1 MDSMTRTVT
10 ESLRRRNRLADQEI
24 TKPPD
29 LIYEDTGGIA
39 PLVYFDIVGAYG
51 TMHGTIE
58 VELATR
64 ILVPKPDGS
73 TEVRFLSS
81 SRLRFS
87 PNAAANWRSGLEA
100 AGAAAARTR
109 CRLQAELTG
118 LLLPACRL
126 PLRLAGE
133 LS

>member
-1 MDSMTRTVT
+1 
-10 ESLRRRNRLADQEI
+10 LADREI

-39 PLVYFDIVGAYG
+39 PLVYFDIVGACG
-51 TMHGTIE
+51 PMHGAIE

-81 SRLRFS
+81 ARLRCS
-87 PNAAANWRSGLEA
+87 PNAAANLRASLEA
-100 AGAAAARTR
+100 ALKLLEHPQPDPVAASK
-109 CRLQAELTG
+109 LN
-118 LLLPACRL
+118 
-126 PLRLAGE
+126 
-133 LS
+133 

>member
-1 MDSMTRTVT
+1 
-10 ESLRRRNRLADQEI
+10 
-24 TKPPD
+24 
-29 LIYEDTGGIA
+29 
-39 PLVYFDIVGAYG
+39 
-51 TMHGTIE
+51 MHGTIE

-64 ILVPKPDGS
+64 ILVPKPDSS

-81 SRLRFS
+81 ARLRFS

-100 AGAAAARTR
+100 AGAAAAR
-109 CRLQAELTG
+109 RLQAELTG

>member
-1 MDSMTRTVT
+1 
-10 ESLRRRNRLADQEI
+10 LADQEI

-39 PLVYFDIVGAYG
+39 PAGLLRHRGAYG
-51 TMHGTIE
+51 PMHGTIE

-64 ILVPKPDGS
+64 ILVPKPHGS

>member
-1 MDSMTRTVT
+1 M
-10 ESLRRRNRLADQEI
+10 ADQEI

-81 SRLRFS
+81 ARLRCS
-87 PNAAANWRSGLEA
+87 PNAAANLRAGLEA
-100 AGAAAARTR
+100 ALKLLEHPQPDPVAASK
-109 CRLQAELTG
+109 LN
-118 LLLPACRL
+118 
-126 PLRLAGE
+126 
-133 LS
+133 